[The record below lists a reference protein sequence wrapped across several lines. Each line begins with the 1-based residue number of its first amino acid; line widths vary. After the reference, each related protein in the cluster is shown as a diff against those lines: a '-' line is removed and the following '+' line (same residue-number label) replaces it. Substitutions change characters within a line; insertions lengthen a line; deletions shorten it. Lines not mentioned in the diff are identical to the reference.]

1 MAVVY
6 RKLKNLL
13 FLQTEPTQGITRF
26 EQKNWL
32 STDSKFRYKNS
43 TFFQILKI
51 TTKKR
56 KNAKKLI
63 Q

>member
-32 STDSKFRYKNS
+32 STDSNLGTKIVHFFRFSKL
-43 TFFQILKI
+43 QR
-51 TTKKR
+51 KKE
-56 KNAKKLI
+56 KMQKS
-63 Q
+63 